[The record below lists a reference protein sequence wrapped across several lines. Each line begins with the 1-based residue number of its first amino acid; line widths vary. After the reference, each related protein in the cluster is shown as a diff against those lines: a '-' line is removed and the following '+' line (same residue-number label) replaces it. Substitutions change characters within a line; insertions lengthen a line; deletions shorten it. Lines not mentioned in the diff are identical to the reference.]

1 MKPKI
6 ILPVIFGIAIM
17 IILVTI
23 LVPVNQK
30 PITVIEKPINVKPI
44 PIRENPISS
53 NETAIPLDNNTIPAN
68 HTALPVNDT
77 MALITPIDFS
87 YDLNSILK
95 SSLASKK
102 ISMSNP
108 LKISGNAIAKYC
120 TFYSDVEKQKSIE
133 YCTSTEL
140 KDSDGKFL
148 GNIHMVGNTDSPNTV
163 LGIIQTDPHMS
174 NLDSLKTT
182 YEIMVKSL
190 VCDCWQDQKP
200 GTLKSVSSWID
211 IAKSHHLEAKSITS
225 SSKITGLAQKQLVLE
240 VTTNTEGYLWKFIIS
255 N

>member
-6 ILPVIFGIAIM
+6 IIPVIFGIAIV
-17 IILVTI
+17 IILMTI

-44 PIRENPISS
+44 PIRENPIPT
-53 NETAIPLDNNTIPAN
+53 NETATPIDNNTIPTN
-68 HTALPVNDT
+68 QTALPVNGIV
-77 MALITPIDFS
+77 ALITPIDFS

-95 SSLASKK
+95 SSLASKR
-102 ISMSNP
+102 ISMSTP
-108 LKISGNAIAKYC
+108 LKISGGSIAKYC
-120 TFYSDVEKQKSIE
+120 TFYSNAEKQRSVE

-148 GNIHMVGNTDSPNTV
+148 GNIHMVGNTDSPDAV

-174 NLDSLKTT
+174 NLDSLKAT
-182 YEIMVKSL
+182 YEIMVESL

-200 GTLKSVSSWID
+200 GDLESVSSWID
-211 IAKSHHLEAKSITS
+211 IAKSHHLEAKGITS

>member
-6 ILPVIFGIAIM
+6 IIPVIFGIAI
-17 IILVTI
+17 ILILMAI

-30 PITVIEKPINVKPI
+30 PIPVIEKPLNVKPI
-44 PIRENPISS
+44 PIRENPIST
-53 NETAIPLDNNTIPAN
+53 NETVIPLNNNTIPTN
-68 HTALPVNDT
+68 QTTMQVNDT

-120 TFYSDVEKQKSIE
+120 TFYSDAEKQKSIE

-140 KDSDGKFL
+140 KDLDGKFL
-148 GNIHMVGNTDSPNTV
+148 GNIHMVGNTDSPNAI
-163 LGIIQTDPHMS
+163 LGIIQTDPYMS
-174 NLDSLKTT
+174 DLDSLKTT

-200 GTLKSVSSWID
+200 GDLESVSSWID
-211 IAKSHHLEAKSITS
+211 IAKSHHLEAKGITS